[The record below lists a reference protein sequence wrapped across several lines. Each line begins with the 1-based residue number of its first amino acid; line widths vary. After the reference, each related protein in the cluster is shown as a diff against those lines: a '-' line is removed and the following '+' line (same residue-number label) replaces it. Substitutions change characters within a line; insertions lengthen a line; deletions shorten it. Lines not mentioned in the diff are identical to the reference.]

1 MSRYLPESLR
11 TLTIL
16 TTPDTNPLLKEKTRL
31 FRIRLYKSAEY
42 VLAFSLAVLVLAP
55 IQAYAQQDISQL
67 QARVDELNIAGEYA
81 TAVNL
86 LRPALNADPDNYI
99 LLCLLSDN
107 ITGRARHLDKKEQ
120 EPMYE
125 EAVIFARRAVAADPA
140 DAEGHFQLGQA
151 LGRLALHR
159 GGKEK
164 VNMSKEIKEVF
175 AMSLSLDARHPG
187 SLHGLARWHREVA
200 NLSWALKAVA
210 KIIFG
215 GLPPASNE
223 ESVSLFLRALEVE
236 PDNINH
242 HLELGKTYLEL
253 DQDNMARQEFEA
265 AGRLPAVFFEDA
277 GYKEEAAELLRKIR

>member
-1 MSRYLPESLR
+1 MSS
-11 TLTIL
+11 
-16 TTPDTNPLLKEKTRL
+16 
-31 FRIRLYKSAEY
+31 IRLYKSAEY
-42 VLAFSLAVLVLAP
+42 VLAFSLAVLMLAP
-55 IQAYAQQDISQL
+55 IPARAQQDISQL
-67 QARVDELNIAGEYA
+67 QARVDVLNIAGEYA
-81 TAVNL
+81 AAVDL
-86 LRPALNADPDNYI
+86 IRPALSADPDNYV
-99 LLCLLSDN
+99 LLHLMSDN
-107 ITGRARHLDKKEQ
+107 ITGLARLLDKKEQ

-125 EAVIFARRAVAADPA
+125 EAVAFARRAVAANSA

-159 GGKEK
+159 GGKKK
-164 VNMSKEIKEVF
+164 VDMSKEIKEVF
-175 AMSLSLDARHPG
+175 EKSLSIDPRHPG

-200 NLSWALKAVA
+200 NLSWALKTVA

-215 GLPPASNE
+215 GLPPATNE
-223 ESVSLFLRALEVE
+223 ESVSLFLRALQEE

-253 DQDNMARQEFEA
+253 DQDNMARQEFET